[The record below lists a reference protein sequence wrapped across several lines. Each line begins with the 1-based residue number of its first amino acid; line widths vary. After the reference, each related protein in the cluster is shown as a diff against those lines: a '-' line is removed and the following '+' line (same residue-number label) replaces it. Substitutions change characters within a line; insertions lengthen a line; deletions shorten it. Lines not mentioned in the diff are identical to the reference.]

1 MTGLTE
7 ERKALER
14 LLLRLAGFLLAV
26 AVVIWVVPEIWDKL
40 SPFIVA
46 MPLAAMLQPVIR
58 FLQKKLKLKRSPAS
72 MIPVL
77 LLLVIV
83 LGLLIWLFTVGIT
96 QVARLVGG
104 SGNLLTDSINSVR
117 QALNNLIQNIGSSTS
132 PAVEQ
137 WLRGA
142 VTNAVERLTEWGTDA
157 AEQLVNFSINMAA
170 SMPYVIIYISF
181 LTIGLYF
188 IS

>member
-117 QALNNLIQNIGSSTS
+117 QALNNLISKIATNVTGESQSSLKTQS
-132 PAVEQ
+132 SNGKLDE
-137 WLRGA
+137 
-142 VTNAVERLTEWGTDA
+142 E
-157 AEQLVNFSINMAA
+157 
-170 SMPYVIIYISF
+170 
-181 LTIGLYF
+181 
-188 IS
+188 